1 MPADLETATPSRP
14 AARANRDAAAG
25 PAQGVPAKRRGPS
38 VVGSRNHPLAGR
50 ISLFGARLAVLCAL
64 IGLWQL
70 VVTLRLF
77 DPTVTSRPSAV
88 GSYLGHALGDPSFWS
103 NLWATVEATL
113 IAFALASCVGIVIGV
128 SLGLLPRVENIIDPF
143 LNAFN
148 AMPRIALAPVFIVAF
163 GLTLTAKIAVA
174 FTIVVFIVITSARAG
189 VRSVDNDIMRLSIV
203 LGANRR
209 QLFMKVLCP
218 TAVPAIFGG
227 LRLGVIY
234 SLLGIVTAELIGS
247 NNGIGQMLQNASG
260 NFRTD
265 EIWALLIVLA
275 VVAAT
280 INAVMAAVERH
291 LLRWQQ

>member
-1 MPADLETATPSRP
+1 MPPGTGTITPSQS
-14 AARANRDAAAG
+14 AGRANRSPTPEATQGPHAERKQPAASRRP
-25 PAQGVPAKRRGPS
+25 PADRVA
-38 VVGSRNHPLAGR
+38 
-50 ISLFGARLAVLCAL
+50 LFGARLAVLVAL

-77 DPTVTSRPSAV
+77 DPTVTSKPSAV
-88 GSYLGHALGDPSFWS
+88 ASYLWQALGQSAFWS

-113 IAFALASCVGIVIGV
+113 IAFVLASCVGIVIGV
-128 SLGLLPRVENIIDPF
+128 SLGLLPRVEKIIDPY
-143 LNAFN
+143 LSAFN

-163 GLTLTAKIAVA
+163 GLTLTAKLAVA
-174 FTIVVFIVITSARAG
+174 FSIVVFIVITSARAG
-189 VRSVDNDIMRLSIV
+189 VRSVDNDIMRLSTV

-209 QLFMKVLCP
+209 QLFMKILIP
-218 TAVPAIFGG
+218 TAIPAIFGG

-234 SLLGIVTAELIGS
+234 SLLGVVTAELIGS
-247 NNGIGQMLQNASG
+247 NNGIGQMLQTASG

-275 VVAAT
+275 IVASA
-280 INAVMAAVERH
+280 INAIMAAAERH